1 MVSMLSDKYIGSYE
15 SPPFSSVM
23 RFLPWQF
30 SLQQVLPD
38 VIQLPPLLSSS
49 SPAHPSPSLFYQ
61 QVILLFSINSHLN
74 LLSCKPYV
82 IGYFCHLRCSS
93 SSFIPYDVKLGDST
107 HPSQHRHLLHVQHLL
122 CAFLHCPCVGTV
134 YTYIM
139 TLLPCTLSPRLSS

>member
-49 SPAHPSPSLFYQ
+49 LSLLRHIHHHHSSTNKLF
-61 QVILLFSINSHLN
+61 FSINSHLN
-74 LLSCKPYV
+74 LISCKPYV
-82 IGYFCHLRCSS
+82 IGYFSHLRCCS

-122 CAFLHCPCVGTV
+122 CAFFTAHGMCWYRIYIHYDLTAM
-134 YTYIM
+134 YTF
-139 TLLPCTLSPRLSS
+139 P